1 MRILKSNDTAY
12 NIVDY
17 PYTEYRNCKTLR
29 NKRGVTYYNIDAAF
43 DIETTNIQAP
53 RHKDKHGK
61 TVKDGNDFAFMYHWQ
76 FCIHDKVVFGRT
88 WEEFQK
94 FITAVCESWELSENR
109 VLVVYVHNLAFEF
122 QFIRNFF
129 EWSNIFAR
137 KKRKPLRALSKCGI
151 EFRCSY
157 SLSNMSLEKFCENTP
172 GIKHPKLAETYDYEE
187 IRYPVTPMKDNDL
200 CYCYNDVAGLCEC
213 IQYLLKEDTILSIPM
228 TSTGYVRRD
237 FRKAMQSNPKNK
249 TQFKRN
255 RLTPELYTLLKDAFR
270 GGDTHAN
277 YLYTDEVVKNVY
289 SYDEAS
295 AYPGIMMRKKFPMHF
310 IKVNETRFSE
320 VMKNKNTGKIF
331 RCRLFHVKH
340 RIHGGMPYMSVSMCR
355 LHSNI
360 RADNG
365 RVLSAD
371 FVELKGI
378 TDIDYEILRRDYEWE
393 RMEIN
398 DLYQAKLEYLPDDFR
413 NQIMHYYYLKCTLKG
428 IPEKEYEYMKSKNK
442 LNSAYGMMV
451 TDIASPEVCIEQGEW
466 IEKPVNLEDS
476 LNKYYSSYSSF
487 LSYQWGIW
495 VTAYARQALR
505 KAIYVCGELGKNCI
519 YIDTDSVKT
528 DMDIS
533 ESIDSIN
540 AEIVKESEECGI
552 DCHVDYN
559 GERYQLGV
567 YEYEGCYDEFK
578 TLGAKKYVVKKYDK
592 KKKKKLYTVTIAGLN
607 KKNGSDYIN
616 EHGIDAFKIGT
627 VFYPSGNL
635 DATYNDCDIHTITI
649 DGHTF
654 TTASNIALVP
664 AEYTLGVTNEYFD
677 LFSKC
682 K

>member
-1 MRILKSNDTAY
+1 MNNDIAY
-12 NIVDY
+12 DINDF

-29 NKRGVTYYNIDAAF
+29 NRHGATYYNIDASF

-61 TVKDGNDFAFMYHWQ
+61 TVKEGNDYAFMYHWQ

-88 WEEFQK
+88 WEEFTL
-94 FITAVCESWELSENR
+94 FIERLCKTWELSETR
-109 VLVVYVHNLAFEF
+109 ILVVYVHNLAFEF
-122 QFIRNFF
+122 QFIRDFF
-129 EWSNIFAR
+129 EWESIFAR
-137 KKRKPLRALSKCGI
+137 KKRKPLKALTTRGI

-157 SLSNMSLEKFCENTP
+157 TLSNMSLEKFCENTP
-172 GIKHPKLAETYDYEE
+172 DIRHPKLAEIFDYDL
-187 IRYPVTPMKDNDL
+187 IRYPDTPMEDTDL

-213 IQYLLKEDTILSIPM
+213 IQYLLIEDTILSIPL

-237 FRKAMQSNPKNK
+237 FRKAMQSNPKNRAL
-249 TQFKRN
+249 FKKN

-277 YLYTDEVVKNVY
+277 YLYVNEVIRNVY
-289 SYDEAS
+289 SYDETS
-295 AYPGIMMRKKFPMHF
+295 AYPGVMIRKRYPMHF
-310 IKVNETRFSE
+310 IKANEKRFAE
-320 VMKNKNTGKIF
+320 IMENKDTGKIF

-340 RIHGGMPYMSVSMCR
+340 RIHGGMPYMSVAMCK

-365 RVLSAD
+365 RILSAD

-378 TDIDYEILRRDYEWE
+378 TDIDYNILKEDYEWE

-398 DLYQAKLEYLPDDFR
+398 DLYQAKLEYLPSELR
-413 NQIMHYYYLKCTLKG
+413 EQIMHYYYLKCTLKG
-428 IPEKEYEYMKSKNK
+428 IPGKEYEYMKSKNK
-442 LNSAYGMMV
+442 LNASYGMMV
-451 TDIASPEVCIEQGEW
+451 TDIASPDISIQSGEW
-466 IEKPVNLEDS
+466 VENPVNLEDA
-476 LNKYYSSYSSF
+476 LNKYYKSHSSF

-505 KAIYVCGELGKNCI
+505 KAINICGELGKKAI
-519 YIDTDSVKT
+519 YIDTDSIKT

-533 ESIDSIN
+533 DAIENIN
-540 AEIVKESEECGI
+540 AEIIKESEDSGM

-559 GERYQLGV
+559 GKRYQLGIF
-567 YEYEGCYDEFK
+567 EYEGCYAEFK
-578 TLGAKKYVVKKYDK
+578 TLGSKKYVVKKDGKYV
-592 KKKKKLYTVTIAGLN
+592 VTIAGLN
-607 KKNGSDYIN
+607 KRNGSAYIN
-616 EHGIDAFKIGT
+616 EHGIDSFKIGT

-635 DATYNDCDIHTITI
+635 DATYNDCSIHTITI

-664 AEYTLGVTNEYFD
+664 SEYTLGVTNEYLE
-677 LFSKC
+677 LFSK
-682 K
+682 KY